1 MEVEDTDIRKP
12 RGRRSRNNSSNSKD
26 PKTEIMK
33 GTNGNAEEKDSEVN
47 DLPNGD
53 DAAAERVRSD
63 ENSEDCVEE
72 KEKNSKAN
80 SSSGEVEGAK
90 DGVSAVESANG
101 DNENHV
107 RSGSKRGRSGN
118 ATDSDEDFMGFES
131 NEESGKESS
140 FSFLQSLIGKYETD
154 GVLSDDDLTE
164 EEKEFFQRSQENSS
178 DAYWSGTSSPTKID
192 GWADALQTEELCSS
206 NASSPSVASGFSGE
220 AKPRGKK
227 SYHADL
233 SNPAYRKPLEM
244 GWRRELVFRKMS
256 DQSQKRL
263 ADVYYYTPSGKKV
276 RSAREVAEHLSGTD
290 LTDEN
295 FTFFKMALGLNDP
308 TKEIIRDAK
317 LRESSGTPPQKMQK
331 LSKAAKVDGTPKTLG
346 VKEDPSG
353 SPKAPKNFSRG
364 AFPRIKVT
372 PVRSNQQQSP
382 NRPRPIG
389 RPKKDSLALTTE
401 GELEIGMLPPSWK
414 EPTAVSGA
422 RKATPPT
429 TPVSGKTHGLQ
440 GTSRQPAKT
449 PTAGPYAGGQKKG
462 LREPLPCSIRCLS
475 MMGVIPSLQCRLC
488 LCLYHPECV
497 GLGTLTDVIHSY
509 VCKKCQQEIKDGKS
523 SMVSSTSKLLEISK
537 VGPKSSPAAAATAA
551 PPPPLT
557 PISSLG
563 AGGSVGGGNGGGAG
577 AALKQAKDADAAAAS
592 PPKLQRL
599 PRPGDAPPPASA
611 PSAGPAPAAGP
622 AKLYTVPRYVKV
634 ARAAPPPPTS
644 PPAAPP
650 PPPSPAPPPPPPP
663 PKTPSIVGAVTTWL
677 PASSTIQLGGG
688 GAAGGAGVTCAG
700 GVGGGGAPVTRQTA
714 AVSADAS
721 SPASS
726 DPAAGPASPPP
737 ANVQAIAHVAGKKY
751 IVVPKHNVLSVS
763 SAAAAA
769 APSAKVADP
778 APAAGSGDAQRA
790 ASVGG
795 GGGECTSPGLPAAL
809 HPVLVPGAERDPAAI
824 PLAANGAGAGRG
836 GAATAYVLGS
846 PSGAQSGLLLVPVAP
861 PAPHYHHHHPAPPA
875 ALAPAALPHADPVHA
890 QPQYVLVNAHTG
902 GVVFSNF
909 ARAREDGYV
918 GVPVSAE
925 NNFMQYFMQN
935 VSVGYTALHHV
946 FQYLKVHELLRAGRV
961 CRMWH
966 DLAGHPT
973 LWKTVRMKNSQV
985 LDWDGC
991 AAALSK
997 QGTQHLDLRK
1007 MLLDPS
1013 RTQEVWNQF
1022 CTAIGQ
1028 ISSLHHLD
1036 LCRCPSSV
1044 VERVAAQC
1052 PQLTNLTALF
1062 LSDSNLDLKSLKFLT
1077 QIEELRLKGI
1087 AVNGVKLKSPLDVL
1101 TKMTTLRHL
1110 SLTTIKDLGKANP
1123 ETLKSLTQ
1131 LESLELGECN
1141 DFNEAFGSECLPC
1154 LKKLTRLRLETG
1166 QMKCPTFVIL
1176 NGLHTL
1182 PLLTHLE
1189 LVNFDIKPGF
1199 DKALAQCTNIKRLL
1213 LIPTYLTQSAT
1224 TNHMVLG
1231 GVTKLSESLVQFVWG
1246 VTHELLHVTELFVD
1260 QCEGQKGGAPKGA
1273 PVGPGGDVGGKNPLQ
1288 QLPSGKKSGTSDSIP
1303 ILRPVPGRDVLGA
1316 GNDVKPEE
1324 DDTSKP
1330 SPQVD
1335 ILPLSQLQ
1343 KLLATSL
1350 PNTKV
1355 SILKIPFNATWRQT
1369 LGETSH

>member
-72 KEKNSKAN
+72 KEKNSKGN

-131 NEESGKESS
+131 NEESGKESR

-382 NRPRPIG
+382 NRPRAIG

-440 GTSRQPAKT
+440 GSSRQPAK
-449 PTAGPYAGGQKKG
+449 
-462 LREPLPCSIRCLS
+462 
-475 MMGVIPSLQCRLC
+475 
-488 LCLYHPECV
+488 
-497 GLGTLTDVIHSY
+497 
-509 VCKKCQQEIKDGKS
+509 
-523 SMVSSTSKLLEISK
+523 
-537 VGPKSSPAAAATAA
+537 
-551 PPPPLT
+551 
-557 PISSLG
+557 
-563 AGGSVGGGNGGGAG
+563 
-577 AALKQAKDADAAAAS
+577 
-592 PPKLQRL
+592 
-599 PRPGDAPPPASA
+599 
-611 PSAGPAPAAGP
+611 
-622 AKLYTVPRYVKV
+622 
-634 ARAAPPPPTS
+634 
-644 PPAAPP
+644 
-650 PPPSPAPPPPPPP
+650 
-663 PKTPSIVGAVTTWL
+663 
-677 PASSTIQLGGG
+677 
-688 GAAGGAGVTCAG
+688 
-700 GVGGGGAPVTRQTA
+700 
-714 AVSADAS
+714 
-721 SPASS
+721 
-726 DPAAGPASPPP
+726 
-737 ANVQAIAHVAGKKY
+737 
-751 IVVPKHNVLSVS
+751 
-763 SAAAAA
+763 
-769 APSAKVADP
+769 
-778 APAAGSGDAQRA
+778 
-790 ASVGG
+790 
-795 GGGECTSPGLPAAL
+795 
-809 HPVLVPGAERDPAAI
+809 
-824 PLAANGAGAGRG
+824 
-836 GAATAYVLGS
+836 
-846 PSGAQSGLLLVPVAP
+846 
-861 PAPHYHHHHPAPPA
+861 
-875 ALAPAALPHADPVHA
+875 
-890 QPQYVLVNAHTG
+890 
-902 GVVFSNF
+902 
-909 ARAREDGYV
+909 EDGYV

-1087 AVNGVKLKSPLDVL
+1087 AVNGLKLKSPLDVL

-1273 PVGPGGDVGGKNPLQ
+1273 PVGPGGDGGGKNPLQ

-1350 PNTKV
+1350 PNTKFV
-1355 SILKIPFNATWRQT
+1355 PCGVKQQGVFNGSTNYGIKRFTRYCALNEDVHVQRFQ
-1369 LGETSH
+1369 

>member
-72 KEKNSKAN
+72 KEKNSKGN

-131 NEESGKESS
+131 NEESGKESR

-382 NRPRPIG
+382 NRPRAIG

-440 GTSRQPAKT
+440 GSSRQPAKT

-509 VCKKCQQEIKDGKS
+509 VCK
-523 SMVSSTSKLLEISK
+523 
-537 VGPKSSPAAAATAA
+537 
-551 PPPPLT
+551 
-557 PISSLG
+557 
-563 AGGSVGGGNGGGAG
+563 
-577 AALKQAKDADAAAAS
+577 
-592 PPKLQRL
+592 
-599 PRPGDAPPPASA
+599 
-611 PSAGPAPAAGP
+611 
-622 AKLYTVPRYVKV
+622 
-634 ARAAPPPPTS
+634 
-644 PPAAPP
+644 
-650 PPPSPAPPPPPPP
+650 
-663 PKTPSIVGAVTTWL
+663 
-677 PASSTIQLGGG
+677 
-688 GAAGGAGVTCAG
+688 
-700 GVGGGGAPVTRQTA
+700 
-714 AVSADAS
+714 
-721 SPASS
+721 
-726 DPAAGPASPPP
+726 
-737 ANVQAIAHVAGKKY
+737 
-751 IVVPKHNVLSVS
+751 
-763 SAAAAA
+763 
-769 APSAKVADP
+769 
-778 APAAGSGDAQRA
+778 
-790 ASVGG
+790 
-795 GGGECTSPGLPAAL
+795 
-809 HPVLVPGAERDPAAI
+809 
-824 PLAANGAGAGRG
+824 
-836 GAATAYVLGS
+836 
-846 PSGAQSGLLLVPVAP
+846 SGLLLVPVAP
-861 PAPHYHHHHPAPPA
+861 PASHHHHHHPAPPA

-1087 AVNGVKLKSPLDVL
+1087 AVNGLKLKSPLDVL

-1273 PVGPGGDVGGKNPLQ
+1273 PVGPGGDGGGKNPLQ